1 MNDTNKKPLCYAP
14 WITTYDISNG
24 DIAPCCEFKTNAISE
39 RSNGFIRPSKS
50 MSMEERFNHPTMEE
64 FKHRLMT
71 KDNLNQIPE
80 CINCSRNN
88 ETNIRSLSTEFD
100 EHVEKFTSNEN
111 NPYVFNVD
119 KFQMIYMDYR
129 ESNVCNFSCRMCGPS
144 LSSTHLQLQKPIFG
158 PNGLGEFGER
168 ADKKGIVKN
177 IHDVQEYLDV
187 LDDVRIVQFLGGE
200 PTLTDSM
207 FIIIKELRKREMF
220 DTIIGI
226 VTNGSLLHR
235 HKDDLL
241 ELLKDFNDVNISI
254 SVDCIGTQHNYW
266 RHNNTWHL
274 VEKNI
279 DRMIK
284 WSNEAQELI
293 RHIDLRVAIGWQ
305 NSFAARD
312 VFDRYD
318 GKVTQVKFNQIHD
331 KGFNLNCIPKEYL
344 NKLIIHWKDYP
355 KVQSVFKS
363 IVPKPATKAFEEI
376 ASTRHIQ
383 DRYDKINNTTLG
395 DVFPQWAHYYK
406 EISKYMLINGLTDR

>member
-1 MNDTNKKPLCYAP
+1 MSDTNKKPLCYAP

-24 DIAPCCEFKTNAISE
+24 DIAPCCEFKTNAISD

-71 KDNLNQIPE
+71 KDNLNQVPE
-80 CINCSRNN
+80 CINCSHNN
-88 ETNIRSLSTEFD
+88 DTNVRSLSTEFD
-100 EHVEKFTSNEN
+100 EHIEKFTNDKN

-119 KFQMIYMDYR
+119 EFKMIYMDYR

-158 PNGLGEFGER
+158 SKGLGEFGEK
-168 ADKKGIVKN
+168 ANKKGIVKN
-177 IHDVQEYLDV
+177 IHDVQEYLDCI
-187 LDDVRIVQFLGGE
+187 DDARIVQFLGGE

-207 FIIIKELRKREMF
+207 FIIIKELRKRKMF
-220 DTIIGI
+220 DTCIGI

-235 HKDDLL
+235 HEDDLL
-241 ELLKDFNDVNISI
+241 TLLEDFTNVNFSI
-254 SVDCIGTQHNYW
+254 SVDCIGPQHNYW
-266 RHNNTWHL
+266 RHNNTWHQ

-279 DRMIK
+279 DRLLEWRDK
-284 WSNEAQELI
+284 KRLGQ

-318 GKVTQVKFNQIHD
+318 GVVTQVKFNQIHD
-331 KGFNLNCIPKEYL
+331 MGFNLNCIRQEHL
-344 NKLIIHWKDYP
+344 DKLIIHWKDYP
-355 KVQSVFKS
+355 QVQSVFKS
-363 IVPKPATKAFEEI
+363 VVPKSSPKAFDDI
-376 ASTRHIQ
+376 ASARHIQ
-383 DRYDKINNTTLG
+383 DRYDKINNTTLS
-395 DVFPQWAHYYK
+395 DVFPEWEEYYN
-406 EISKYMLINGLTDR
+406 EISKFMSIKGLTNR